1 MSRVVILKLL
11 LFCLLA
17 IIGAAVLYVLFLIV
31 NGLFVDKTREYEKD
45 SAYFRALLNS
55 GTWCAMFFARIKIKT
70 EGLEKIPDGRFLLVG
85 NHRSKFDPIVTWY
98 VLKHKQLAFI
108 SKPENFKI
116 PFYGPIIRKCCCL
129 SIDRE
134 NPRNSLKTLYK
145 AADLI
150 KNDEVS
156 VGVYPEGTRSKTD
169 ELLPFHNGV
178 FKIAKNANVPIVVV
192 CTQGTEKIHTNFPLK
207 RSHVSFAVTDVIP
220 AEYVKS
226 HKTEEIGARV
236 RESLSVRLYGK
247 SGEETETG
255 TECRRASGQ

>member
-1 MSRVVILKLL
+1 MIILKILL
-11 LFCLLA
+11 YCLLA
-17 IIGAAVLYVLFLIV
+17 VLGAAGLYVLFLIV
-31 NGLFVDKTREYEKD
+31 NGLFVDKSREYEKD
-45 SAYFRALLNS
+45 SAYYRALLNS

-98 VLKHKQLAFI
+98 VLKHNQLAFI

-129 SIDRE
+129 SIDRD
-134 NPRNSLKTLYK
+134 NARSSLKTLYK
-145 AADLI
+145 AAELI

-156 VGVYPEGTRSKTD
+156 VGVYPEGTRSKTN

-192 CTQGTEKIHTNFPLK
+192 CTQGTENIHINYPLR
-207 RSHVSFAVTDVIP
+207 RSYVDLTVTDVIS

-236 RESLSVRLYGK
+236 RQSISDCLDGK
-247 SGEETETG
+247 GRDEAVSAAEY
-255 TECRRASGQ
+255 CCAAGQ